1 MTELPV
7 TRGDLQQWLDQAAS
21 AIEFINSPLRLT
33 LDGRFMLVL
42 RPSSD
47 IAGEL
52 VPCVCYDN
60 YCEEVKT
67 VEEIEEV
74 VERTYNQ

>member
-7 TRGDLQQWLDQAAS
+7 TRDDLQQWLDQAAS

-33 LDGRFMLVL
+33 LDGTFTLVL

-47 IAGEL
+47 IAREL
-52 VPCVCYDN
+52 VPHVCYDN
-60 YCEEVKT
+60 YCEAVQT
-67 VEEIEEV
+67 VEDIEEV
-74 VERTYNQ
+74 IERSCNQ